1 MSGAAAPE
9 AAPDEAVED
18 LDGHTFYVYDGEAAD
33 EEYLVGALAV
43 PAEEGEAAEVFE
55 VIFVCA
61 LEERSLVAF
70 PQSAWNRRAAHR
82 RLPPGSLVRATAVEV
97 AAASRTSRSIRAA
110 EARVKIWLGYLEES
124 LVEATRFDGEA
135 EPTIF
140 FTAGGADSGYLPLGE
155 ALVEVAKDKFQ
166 FHTAESGEPGPP
178 MPTEAQ
184 DETRLGRLEE
194 AMQAMAATV
203 KALSEGIQQQR
214 ESSLTALPIAESAPA
229 PRTRTQPGAGIGAV
243 VPAHA
248 AAHDPGQDAPTYPGL
263 DPGVVQSALAA
274 GVSHQAL
281 GEMASLLSA
290 NPALRLKDAKAPKLA
305 ADPLDESDQEPVLPV
320 VSQGVASGSAGPAVA
335 PNLDPVSAAL
345 VKLTALVE
353 DMHATKNAKGSKLE
367 QALDNVASG
376 QSGGDGGGVTSRK
389 NSVARRALRQALQ
402 ECPEEIYQVV
412 EKLMLEDLTST
423 TLSPGMPRPTL
434 SARAWLENRS
444 RLTNYQASV
453 RTAWGVGGIL
463 DALIQ
468 GKEKEARARACLMLV
483 QSDQVAL
490 DRGAWTLASE
500 VSLEQQPP
508 FHSFAAHSQADVSDQ
523 PLSRLLEPRLGGL
536 AGDTEN
542 SEGPVT
548 VLEEPTSRDKDGKG
562 QKEGKDKGQK
572 GTEKPGKGKGKEGK
586 GEGKGEG
593 KSLESESGW
602 SCDAEKLLR
611 LVKRLGPRNPNLCS
625 SVFLKSFFHDLRLPQ
640 LRISQLGEELL
651 GFSQLTS
658 LDVSRNSLADLPYL
672 PPNLRFLR

>member
-483 QSDQVAL
+483 QADQVAL

-523 PLSRLLEPRLGGL
+523 PLSRLLEPRWAEIFLHHL
-536 AGDTEN
+536 QDTESYMEKRRKLQRSKTQAGDDSTE
-542 SEGPVT
+542 PA
-548 VLEEPTSRDKDGKG
+548 P
-562 QKEGKDKGQK
+562 
-572 GTEKPGKGKGKEGK
+572 KPKPKAKARVDENR
-586 GEGKGEG
+586 
-593 KSLESESGW
+593 
-602 SCDAEKLLR
+602 A
-611 LVKRLGPRNPNLCS
+611 
-625 SVFLKSFFHDLRLPQ
+625 
-640 LRISQLGEELL
+640 
-651 GFSQLTS
+651 
-658 LDVSRNSLADLPYL
+658 
-672 PPNLRFLR
+672 